1 MKKDEVNI
9 TEMKF
14 AVDIPQ
20 ADKEEWLAVEYFYT
34 KEEAIKF
41 AQEKFGADE
50 NGMVGLISNL

>member
-20 ADKEEWLAVEYFYT
+20 ADKEEWLDVEYFET

-41 AQEKFGADE
+41 AQEKFGADK